1 MIELKSPISV
11 VWEITNNCNFK
22 CPHCRAY
29 QKFEKEN
36 KDLEDKILN
45 ELIKSEVFVVNISG
59 GEPLLNPRVF
69 NIIKKLTDNNIYV
82 ILSTNGYLYKKYRK
96 EIKEA
101 GVKLVQVSVD
111 GPKEL
116 HEKFRGV
123 ENAYEKSLEA
133 LAMAK
138 EDGLRTQMNV
148 TITSSNL
155 ATLKWN
161 YEKAVEMGLDKV
173 FYRRVVPYGKAKE
186 NTYVLPNK
194 EEYYKKI
201 KELSKLN
208 TINIKVLIDDPI
220 LGVLNNNTNKD
231 HLACS
236 AGINNLGISSNG
248 IVYPCI
254 FLREKI
260 GDLNI
265 DTIQDIWNNNE
276 ILKKLRNRDIGKCGK
291 CKHNKVCGGCR
302 AFSGI
307 YKKDSFCPL

>member
-1 MIELKSPISV
+1 MIVLKSPISV
-11 VWEITNNCNFK
+11 AWEITNNCNFK

-29 QKFEKEN
+29 QKLEKE
-36 KDLEDKILN
+36 DEELENKILN

-69 NIIKKLTDNNIYV
+69 KIIKTLTDNNIYV
-82 ILSTNGYLYKKYRK
+82 ILSTNGYLYKKFRK

-123 ENAYEKSLEA
+123 ENAYEKALEA
-133 LAMAK
+133 LLLAK

-155 ATLKWN
+155 NTLKWN
-161 YEKAVEMGLDKV
+161 YEKALEMGLDKV

-194 EEYYKKI
+194 EEYYEKI
-201 KELSKLN
+201 KELSKFN
-208 TINIKVLIDDPI
+208 TDNIKVLIDDPI
-220 LGVLNNNTNKD
+220 LSVLNNNTNEN

-254 FLREKI
+254 FLREKV

>member
-29 QKFEKEN
+29 QKIEKEN
-36 KDLEDKILN
+36 KDLEDKILD
-45 ELIKSEVFVVNISG
+45 ELIKSEVLVVNVSG

-96 EIKEA
+96 KIKEA

-123 ENAYEKSLEA
+123 ERAYEKSLEA

-148 TITSSNL
+148 TITSNNL

-208 TINIKVLIDDPI
+208 TTNIKVLIDDPI
-220 LGVLNNNTNKD
+220 LNVLNNNTNKD

-248 IVYPCI
+248 IV
-254 FLREKI
+254 
-260 GDLNI
+260 
-265 DTIQDIWNNNE
+265 
-276 ILKKLRNRDIGKCGK
+276 
-291 CKHNKVCGGCR
+291 
-302 AFSGI
+302 
-307 YKKDSFCPL
+307 